1 MWFGQNYVSTII
13 YLQLMSPFVGPFIGY
28 IMIRGIIDGLSF
40 YPYSNIITLFSLISL
55 IVLTFILKI
64 FINNPISIALS
75 FSIGLFILF
84 GISLYTIKRIINI
97 SIFTKS
103 NLTSLIFLVIIF
115 ILTFFTLS
123 INTSFVYKL
132 MIKFIVSLIMM
143 SSLFY
148 YYYQTKASWIMYSDI
163 IKE

>member
-1 MWFGQNYVSTII
+1 
-13 YLQLMSPFVGPFIGY
+13 
-28 IMIRGIIDGLSF
+28 
-40 YPYSNIITLFSLISL
+40 
-55 IVLTFILKI
+55 
-64 FINNPISIALS
+64 
-75 FSIGLFILF
+75 LF